1 MALVGIYIT
10 EEEIDIELKLYR
22 ELRIELYIIVDA
34 ELYIEN
40 FI

>member
-1 MALVGIYIT
+1 VALVGIYIT